1 MSTQQDVTRV
11 KEEHKETLLAMPN
24 VVGVGVGFK
33 VEGRTKTS
41 ELSVSPW
48 SARSPGRAET
58 GSVPRQ
64 VTGWHRR
71 HGSAICGPQAPPNAG
86 GRRPAVSI
94 GRVR

>member
-41 ELSVSPW
+41 ELSVVALVRQKIPN
-48 SARSPGRAET
+48 PRAAENK
-58 GSVPRQ
+58 RQ
-64 VTGWHRR
+64 AGLLYQSCV
-71 HGSAICGPQAPPNAG
+71 AAG
-86 GRRPAVSI
+86 GKL
-94 GRVR
+94 